1 MHCVASNEWIKLG
14 LKILKCEIWP
24 RIKALLGIKFHSNP
38 VYDEN
43 YTKTKVKIFNGVVNT
58 IFWGDKIPKEGIHY
72 TWVAAINIDS
82 VIKMDKKNYPQVYL
96 EECRY
101 EIKKKKMTRVIDA
114 ELELDDFDG
123 SDSE

>member
-1 MHCVASNEWIKLG
+1 
-14 LKILKCEIWP
+14 
-24 RIKALLGIKFHSNP
+24 
-38 VYDEN
+38 
-43 YTKTKVKIFNGVVNT
+43 
-58 IFWGDKIPKEGIHY
+58 
-72 TWVAAINIDS
+72 
-82 VIKMDKKNYPQVYL
+82 MDKNNYPQVYL